1 VKENQ
6 LRGVY
11 IEGLSEHRAATI
23 EEAYV
28 FLLYGLHRRKMFATV
43 KNQESSRSHT
53 IFQVKIGYQ
62 KGQELKIVNKFSLVD
77 LAGSERL
84 NDKEKAAERI
94 EEAKYINKSL
104 SALGNVIAALKHREG
119 SKRKIHIPYRDSRL
133 THILKDCL
141 GGNSLT
147 HIIITL
153 SPAACSLQE
162 TISSMKF
169 ANNAK
174 SVKQNLKENLTLVD
188 KSVSRSLKR
197 RSKLK
202 RPYNNLRLEAF
213 GEASSASEEEDLED
227 SKSGDLSRQDTN
239 SLSNTSPIFYSKEEI
254 KHERHHR
261 KHQLSV
267 SSDDLVEIERYF
279 KQVES
284 LKNLKSEMAESRKR
298 LKDIQ
303 TSKNLKKLF
312 PVLLSRLRKDRFC
325 Q

>member
-1 VKENQ
+1 
-6 LRGVY
+6 
-11 IEGLSEHRAATI
+11 
-23 EEAYV
+23 
-28 FLLYGLHRRKMFATV
+28 MFATV

-62 KGQELKIVNKFSLVD
+62 KGQEVKIANKFSLVD

-84 NDKEKAAERI
+84 NDKEKTTERL

-119 SKRKIHIPYRDSRL
+119 TKRKIHIPYRDSRL

-174 SVKQNLKENLTLVD
+174 SVKQNIKENLTLVD
-188 KSVSRSLKR
+188 KSASRSLKR
-197 RSKLK
+197 RT

-213 GEASSASEEEDLED
+213 GEASSASEEEDFDD
-227 SKSGDLSRQDTN
+227 SKSGELSRQDTN
-239 SLSNTSPIFYSKEEI
+239 SLTNTF
-254 KHERHHR
+254 
-261 KHQLSV
+261 
-267 SSDDLVEIERYF
+267 
-279 KQVES
+279 
-284 LKNLKSEMAESRKR
+284 
-298 LKDIQ
+298 
-303 TSKNLKKLF
+303 
-312 PVLLSRLRKDRFC
+312 
-325 Q
+325 